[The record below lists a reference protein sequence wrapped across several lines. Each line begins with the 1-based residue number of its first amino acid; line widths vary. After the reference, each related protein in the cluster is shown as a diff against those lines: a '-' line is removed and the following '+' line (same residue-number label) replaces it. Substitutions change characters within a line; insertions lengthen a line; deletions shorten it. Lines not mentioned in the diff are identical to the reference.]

1 MQIIFNFLHIYY
13 AGVST
18 MIKKY
23 RFFAEFYE
31 HGENNGF
38 DLFTH
43 TNKQN
48 GCFFQSHTNKTYKE
62 MLSKPCQQ

>member
-48 GCFFQSHTNKTYKE
+48 GCFFNHTQIKLIK
-62 MLSKPCQQ
+62 KC

>member
-31 HGENNGF
+31 HGENNG
-38 DLFTH
+38 LTCLRI
-43 TNKQN
+43 QI
-48 GCFFQSHTNKTYKE
+48 NKTVVFSITHK
-62 MLSKPCQQ
+62 